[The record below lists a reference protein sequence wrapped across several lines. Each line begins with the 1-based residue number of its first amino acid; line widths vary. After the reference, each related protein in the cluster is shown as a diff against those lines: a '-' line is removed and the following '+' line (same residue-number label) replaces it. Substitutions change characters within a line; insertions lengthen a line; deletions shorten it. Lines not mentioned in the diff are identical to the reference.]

1 MGRMP
6 AQSVCKAVDFVLSTH
21 GRHLPVLRPRHGHPR
36 SPRRRPLRLAIHFL
50 GGKPITNSILA
61 HRISGK
67 QNIPNVMKPEIIKPL
82 NFRCALVI
90 EQTDSLRMSLVQA
103 LKAKGW
109 FVHGIRRPEQAF
121 HILAHIPYRLVVIG
135 SELPGIG
142 GIDFVRILRN
152 SREWRTIPAVVIT
165 SSQSVDFATQAAE
178 CDAFLARK
186 STWKDDLFSFLS
198 GYDEDPTKNTDCD

>member
-1 MGRMP
+1 VG
-6 AQSVCKAVDFVLSTH
+6 H
-21 GRHLPVLRPRHGHPR
+21 GRWAVCLHKAYVRPSTLSYPLTAVWPACPPT
-36 SPRRRPLRLAIHFL
+36 SSRPSS
-50 GGKPITNSILA
+50 KPSEKTASSRQSFPWRKTHNSILA

-67 QNIPNVMKPEIIKPL
+67 QNKPNVMKPEIIKPL

-135 SELPGIG
+135 SELPGIS

-178 CDAFLARK
+178 CGAFLAKK

-198 GYDEDPTKNTDCD
+198 GYD